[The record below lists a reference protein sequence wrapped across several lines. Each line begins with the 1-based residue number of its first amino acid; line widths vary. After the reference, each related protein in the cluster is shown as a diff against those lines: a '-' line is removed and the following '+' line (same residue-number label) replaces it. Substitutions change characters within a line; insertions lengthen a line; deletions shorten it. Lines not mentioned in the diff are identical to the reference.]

1 MAVSSD
7 RAVFWYGCNMT
18 RHGEVIRATTRLLE
32 AVGMDAAPA
41 GGPAHCCGSPK
52 DANAR
57 INEGMARRTIQ
68 GFNASGRAQVV
79 TWCPSCHM
87 NMQDSMAP
95 VTPTNFETVH
105 VTEVLHARQDR
116 LRPLLTRPVKARV
129 LLHGHLGFNGRLP
142 VNDLVP
148 GLLRLIPGLE
158 VVEHPYRAP
167 GHMCSSIAAVPGALA
182 DAQRATLAAMAET
195 GADTLCT
202 IFHSC
207 HRETVGLEQ
216 NHPITVVNW
225 IHLLAASAG
234 IPAEDGYKAMRNA
247 ADPRAALGEARIEA
261 VGEVPFA
268 RLVEPELRKPP
279 PV

>member
-1 MAVSSD
+1 
-7 RAVFWYGCNMT
+7 
-18 RHGEVIRATTRLLE
+18 
-32 AVGMDAAPA
+32 
-41 GGPAHCCGSPK
+41 
-52 DANAR
+52 
-57 INEGMARRTIQ
+57 
-68 GFNASGRAQVV
+68 
-79 TWCPSCHM
+79 
-87 NMQDSMAP
+87 
-95 VTPTNFETVH
+95 
-105 VTEVLHARQDR
+105 
-116 LRPLLTRPVKARV
+116 LRPLLTLPVKARV
-129 LLHGHLGFNGRLP
+129 LLHGHLGFHGRVP

-148 GLLRLIPGLE
+148 DLLRLVPGLE

-207 HRETVGLEQ
+207 HREMVGLEQ

-247 ADPRAALGEARIEA
+247 ADPRAALGEAAIEA
-261 VGEVPFA
+261 AGEVPFT